1 MQCTAITAHKYDRHH
16 FGLMANYQALKASL
30 AKNGEVMIRLDT
42 GEEIELHIHNV
53 KFEDSTQEV
62 VVDAGTET
70 YWIGADRVSYYWIH
84 KEGFKRK
91 E

>member
-1 MQCTAITAHKYDRHH
+1 MHSISINY
-16 FGLMANYQALKASL
+16 MANYEALKASV

-42 GEEIELHIHNV
+42 GEKIELHIHNV
-53 KFEDSTQEV
+53 RFEDSTKEI
-62 VVDAGTET
+62 VVDAATET

-84 KEGFKRK
+84 REGFAK

>member
-1 MQCTAITAHKYDRHH
+1 
-16 FGLMANYQALKASL
+16 MANFEALKANL

-42 GEEIELHIHNV
+42 GEKIELHTHNV
-53 KFEDSTQEV
+53 KFEDNTKEI
-62 VVDAGTET
+62 VVDASNKT

-84 KEGFKRK
+84 KEDFEK